1 MKRQETEIAGKLRK
15 LRIRVTVAVVLSL
28 AIVLLAP
35 SPPLVGVTYETTA
48 SKLPRLPSDF
58 ATVPRPVVEDA
69 ARSAEELFGD
79 YPVQYD
85 AFVNQLL
92 SNYLET
98 RDKDFI
104 MVFNSGGWGWNSLEP
119 TTEWYSIL
127 NGIKSELDNF
137 GYQSLLLTYGRTE
150 QTVRGYLAEFIGMA
164 TNYPSKAKELA
175 SRLNFLTRHNPR
187 LKVIVTGESTGTV
200 ISDSVM
206 SILQDNPQ
214 VYSIQTGP
222 PFWHRGTWRDRTLV
236 LTNNGFTP
244 DTFSRGDIFTMF
256 ATSWEDFFGF
266 SRAEGKTG
274 NVLYYVGAPGHD
286 YRWQYHDVYSQ
297 IAGFIRNNFGIQ

>member
-15 LRIRVTVAVVLSL
+15 LRTRVTVAVVLSL
-28 AIVLLAP
+28 AIVLLTP
-35 SPPLVGVTYETTA
+35 SPPLVGMTHETATEGLPLSPTA
-48 SKLPRLPSDF
+48 L
-58 ATVPRPVVEDA
+58 ATIPRPVVEDA

-79 YPVQYD
+79 YPEQYN

-92 SNYLET
+92 SSYLES
-98 RDKDFI
+98 RNKDFI

-127 NGIKSELDNF
+127 NGIKSELENF
-137 GYQSLLLTYGRTE
+137 GYQSLLLTYERTE

-164 TNYPSKAKELA
+164 TNYPSKARELA
-175 SRLNFLTRHNPR
+175 SRLNFLTRHNPHLR
-187 LKVIVTGESTGTV
+187 VIVTGESTGTV
-200 ISDSVM
+200 ITDSVM
-206 SILQDNPQ
+206 YILQDNPQ

-222 PFWHRGTWRDRTLV
+222 PFWHLGAWRDRTLV
-236 LTNNGFTP
+236 LTDNGLTP
-244 DTFSRGDIFTMF
+244 DTFSRGDIFIMF

-266 SRAEGKTG
+266 SRAESKTG

-286 YRWQYHDVYSQ
+286 YRWQYRDVYSQ
-297 IAGFIRNNFGIQ
+297 IAGFIRSNFGIQ